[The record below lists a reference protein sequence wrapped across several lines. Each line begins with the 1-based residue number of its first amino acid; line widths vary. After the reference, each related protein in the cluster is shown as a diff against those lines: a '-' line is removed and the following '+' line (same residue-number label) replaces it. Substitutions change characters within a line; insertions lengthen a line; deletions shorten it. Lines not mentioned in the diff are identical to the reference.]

1 MAAREM
7 PEYAASSP
15 RRYRETNDGRQ
26 AGDPDKAV
34 AVILQAVDAEQPP
47 LHLPL
52 GPVAYAIAERK
63 LTAFRQDMDAWRDTA
78 IHTDF
83 DPA

>member
-1 MAAREM
+1 M
-7 PEYAASSP
+7 PEYAASSR

-52 GPVAYAIAERK
+52 GPVAMRSPNES
-63 LTAFRQDMDAWRDTA
+63 
-78 IHTDF
+78 
-83 DPA
+83 